1 MRIEPWTEELHRPG
15 GDGVTVSYAEAHP
28 IETSLILNGIVNG
41 VAIDYNGDRTV
52 SRTCENLKS
61 ALADEVVRSKV
72 SKIIGDD
79 VAAGKTA
86 GPFPQ
91 PPFSPFSI
99 SPIGAVPK
107 KGSDKVRKIHH
118 LSFPRGGDSI
128 NANTLDSYQP
138 LQNFQA
144 AADHVRTAGPGCW
157 LIKLDV
163 EAAYRQVPVRRSD
176 WGLLGFKWRNANGC
190 EEYYYDRTLPFGLK
204 SSCRLWELFATALH
218 YFCEH
223 LLGIRRVVHYIDD
236 FLFVV
241 ESHSDAVAVLALALA
256 LCKRL
261 GLPMADSKIEG
272 PIQCLQFLGLELDTV
287 AMEARLGAKRL
298 GDLVALLEDWKGKT
312 QATTTE
318 RQSLA
323 GILNFAAT
331 VVAPGRTFLQRIFAD
346 IRQRGR
352 KGGRYADKAY
362 HISSALQADLDWWR
376 AFASDWNGV
385 SILVPGPW
393 SHAKEL
399 FTDACLTGW
408 GAYYQGRWCRGEW
421 TAAERAQ
428 SIRIKRES
436 MPYLELRALLL
447 AVTAFKEQWHG
458 KRVIFRCD
466 AHAATD
472 AIKRGYSGMPH
483 TAALL
488 RQLHFLSV
496 DNGFEFQVKWIA
508 GADNGIADV
517 LSRMRDSHSQLRRQ
531 QDMLN
536 FRAQAPQAHP
546 RHEHP
551 EPTPQLPPMERM

>member
-1 MRIEPWTEELHRPG
+1 MRIDPWREELHKPG
-15 GDGVTVSYAEAHP
+15 RDTALSYAHAHP
-28 IETSLILNGIVNG
+28 DETALIINGIVNG
-41 VAIDYNGDRTV
+41 VAIDFVGDRAA
-52 SRTCENLKS
+52 SRDCENLKS
-61 ALADEVVRSKV
+61 GTENAAVRGKV
-72 SKIIGDD
+72 YKIIGDD

-91 PPFSPFSI
+91 RPFLPFSL

-107 KGSDKVRKIHH
+107 KGTDKIRKIHH

-128 NANTLDSYQP
+128 NANTVDMYQP
-138 LQNFQA
+138 LQDFRA
-144 AADHVRTAGPGCW
+144 AAEHVRAAGKGCW

-163 EAAYRQVPVRRSD
+163 EAAYRQVPVQRSD
-176 WGLLGFKWRNANGC
+176 WGLLGFKWRNEQGQV
-190 EEYYYDRTLPFGLK
+190 EYYYDRTLPFGLK

-287 AMEARLGAKRL
+287 ALEARLGAKRL
-298 GDLVALLEDWKGKT
+298 GDLVALLEEWKGKKF
-312 QATTTE
+312 ATNTE
-318 RQSLA
+318 RRSLA

-346 IRQRGR
+346 IKHEHNRGR
-352 KGGRYADKAY
+352 FANKARRV
-362 HISSALQADLDWWR
+362 SAGLQADLNWWR
-376 AFASDWNGV
+376 AFAARWNGV
-385 SILVPGPW
+385 SILVPGEW
-393 SHAKEL
+393 VHAKEL

-408 GAYYQGRWCRGEW
+408 GAYYQGRWCRAEW
-421 TAAERAQ
+421 TAAELTQ
-428 SIRIKRES
+428 SIRVSRES

-447 AVTAFKEQWHG
+447 AVTAFKEQWRG

-472 AIKRGYSGMPH
+472 AIKRGYSGMPQ

-496 DNGFEFQVKWIA
+496 ENGFEFRVQWIA
-508 GADNGIADV
+508 GVDNHVADI
-517 LSRMRDSHSQLRRQ
+517 LSRMRDSHSRLRRQ
-531 QDMLN
+531 QDMIK
-536 FRAQAPQAHP
+536 FREQASAHHP
-546 RHEHP
+546 HHEHP
-551 EPTPQLPPMERM
+551 EPTPHLPTMEEM

>member
-1 MRIEPWTEELHRPG
+1 MRIEPWREELHKLGTDSTP
-15 GDGVTVSYAEAHP
+15 SYATAHP
-28 IETSLILNGIVNG
+28 TETALILDGIVHG
-41 VAIDYNGDRTV
+41 VAIDFVGDRSV
-52 SRTCENLKS
+52 DRNCENLKS
-61 ALADEVVRSKV
+61 ALETPSVISKV

-79 VAAGKTA
+79 VASGKTA
-86 GPFPQ
+86 GPFAYR
-91 PPFSPFSI
+91 PFSPFSL

-107 KGSDKVRKIHH
+107 HGTDKVRKIHH

-128 NANTLDSYQP
+128 NASTIDAYQP
-138 LQNFQA
+138 LQSFQTA
-144 AADHVRTAGPGCW
+144 AEHVRAAGKGCW

-163 EAAYRQVPVRRSD
+163 EAAYRQVPVRPSD
-176 WGLLGFKWRNANGC
+176 WSLLGFKWRNADGV

-223 LLGIRRVVHYIDD
+223 LLGIKRVVHYIDD

-261 GLPMADSKIEG
+261 GLPMAESKIEG
-272 PIQCLQFLGLELDTV
+272 PIQCLIFLGLELDTV
-287 AMEARLGAKRL
+287 ALEARLGVKRL
-298 GDLVALLEDWKGKT
+298 GDLIALLKVWKEKSH
-312 QATTTE
+312 ATTQE

-346 IRQRGR
+346 IKQR
-352 KGGRYADKAY
+352 KGKAGRHAQKKAY
-362 HISSALQADLDWWR
+362 PISTGLQADLDWWR
-376 AFASDWNGV
+376 AFAANWNGV
-385 SILVPGPW
+385 SILVPGEW
-393 SHAKEL
+393 IHAKEL

-421 TAAERAQ
+421 SALERQQA
-428 SIRIKRES
+428 IRIKRES

-447 AVTAFKEQWHG
+447 AVTAFREQWRG

-472 AIKRGYSGMPH
+472 AIKKGYSGMPH

-496 DNGFEFQVKWIA
+496 ANNFEFRVQWIA

-517 LSRMRDSHSQLRRQ
+517 LSRMRDSHSRLRRQ
-531 QDMLN
+531 QDMLT
-536 FRAQAPQAHP
+536 FRAQAPKAHA

-551 EPTPQLPPMERM
+551 EPTPQLPPMEEM